1 MDKPCFFFAMAM
13 AKLPTVNLFFYSDR
27 PLSIMADKHITVGDS
42 AQSAYFA
49 YCLQVHYLLS

>member
-1 MDKPCFFFAMAM
+1 MAKPCFFAMAL
-13 AKLPTVNLFFYSDR
+13 AKLLTVNLFFDSDQ
-27 PLSIMADKHITVGDS
+27 PFSIIADNHITVGDS

>member
-1 MDKPCFFFAMAM
+1 MAKPCFFAMAL
-13 AKLPTVNLFFYSDR
+13 AKLLIVNLFFDSDQ
-27 PLSIMADKHITVGDS
+27 PFSIIADNHITVGDS